1 MKPPFFRRRECVRRC
16 ATNTGDS
23 VLYMLIQRK
32 ETLQE
37 MDVLLNAHNVEK
49 DDQQNDYKNH
59 KETDDFERYPWN
71 GRKRVLS
78 FPTLPLCLVKQGL
91 AVFRR
96 KAVNAHHEIRL
107 ALHGLN
113 GKGVY
118 KVIVVG

>member
-1 MKPPFFRRRECVRRC
+1 MLGCVQQ
-16 ATNTGDS
+16 TQEMS
-23 VLYMLIQRK
+23 VLYMLIPAKRDSPRM
-32 ETLQE
+32 ECHFG
-37 MDVLLNAHNVEK
+37 AHNVEK

-59 KETDDFERYPWN
+59 KETDDFERSPWN

-78 FPTLPLCLVKQGL
+78 FPTLPLCLGKQGR